1 MKKKLLLATLVLSI
15 VLCLVF
21 AVTSV
26 AVAEDS
32 INWVVRDSNKDGYT
46 LNADGSIVTNG
57 PDNNGW
63 NFYLAQDYKATT
75 EYSVSV
81 EMSGNVAK
89 PEDGNPQLGIVPWYI
104 DGDNYVVIYAEWWAG
119 DRAGQMK
126 CVQITGRANGSDL
139 GWHDKWTDGVT
150 TSPADGVKLT
160 VTRNGGTFSFV
171 LTDKNGNQLKADQET
186 FSGISDNGG
195 LIGIYGNGDIATFA
209 NYSTTL
215 SKHVHD
221 FENSTVY
228 ASDGTYH
235 WKVCECGVGDVDN
248 KIACSGGEAT
258 CTLKAVCEVCNKEYG
273 EKNTDNHKNI
283 ASDWSSDSTGHWHA
297 CSDCEG
303 KADFAAHISSG
314 PATESSPE
322 ICKDCSYQL
331 APAVSHTH
339 VYLSVDAKDST
350 CQEQGNI
357 VYYTCSGCDKLFVD
371 VDGEKV
377 ETTLSEVMLDLAD
390 HDYVNSDKYA
400 SDWSN
405 HWKICA
411 NCDSEDVDNKVAH
424 SGGEASLNEYAKC
437 ELCNHKYGNTTS
449 SWQVTDRNTD
459 GYIDNND
466 GSVTTAGKNNID
478 ANGGNNEKESMFIN
492 TSINASGE
500 YTVSAVISGKS
511 VQTDG
516 GLVKIGLV
524 PWYIDND
531 NYVIVYIQWWEN
543 RGGKNEM
550 RDVEITGFVNGEWL
564 GWCDVW
570 TDGIVVSPADTV
582 KLAITKKDGVFA
594 FELLNADGS
603 LIKNGSKTVN
613 GISDATAHVGVYG
626 HGDDI
631 VFSDFTFDDG
641 SSDTPDVPVVKE
653 LWERDGENVIS
664 NNNTSERDNFYFLEN
679 TVIGNNT
686 ITVDIKGT
694 MGSPNSKNVHAGF
707 VPWYIDGD
715 NFVVV
720 YIEWAS
726 HDRPTDIRC
735 IQVTGK
741 VNGKAF
747 FVGEGASFNQ
757 KEWNDIW
764 CDGIKYPIKNGVRLS
779 VTTKLSNVGNSVEFI
794 ATLKDLEDNELKSST
809 VSIRD
814 IVQYAS
820 VPAKVG
826 LYAFNDTVTFSN
838 ISVVDSKE
846 DNRNYVKYGDFVAN
860 GAEWSMSDSVYSV
873 NASSI
878 TDLLNNNAILN
889 NILTDKSY
897 KISVS
902 VALSELQDANGV
914 GLVAWHKDSYNYLIA
929 YVEKTSSGSYIGFK
943 GVLTNGI
950 DKDLSQTIID
960 EKIEYKGGDI
970 SKLELV
976 KRSSL
981 FTLTVGDSTAS
992 VKIDEMLEAANYGLA
1007 VYGASASFS
1016 EIKVEAVE
1024 FNEFD
1029 VYSDS
1034 FGTKTDYEISA
1045 KDNYSIT
1052 LEDGVFT
1059 LPESAI
1065 DVNGEKN
1072 TYVLWTTNYFDI
1084 ASISAK
1090 FTAIEG
1096 GKWGLYPWYNNSN
1109 NYVLVTVSSDGI
1121 VVDGKFD
1128 TWSDSKTI
1136 ALPEGF
1142 VFEGDHTLYAEINL
1156 GKLTIKLDEETLD
1169 VDYTVDG
1176 LDNTLSPKV
1185 GFVATSK
1192 ALIVSDIAVDGFK
1205 TRSTIV
1211 NGDWEF
1217 RGGAHADTWTIG
1229 SNGEIIGKLLGGTEW
1244 QHTLALRKGIDSK
1257 DFYMSASIY
1266 VTETEASEY
1275 KTGLLPYYKD
1285 ENNYV
1290 FVWLSKWADGSPCIV
1305 ITAKVNGSVIGKEWR
1320 EQQVTYNY
1328 VGEVNEVEIRINGDV
1343 VEVYL
1348 NRSFNPS
1355 YQATFEGLSNRDIE
1369 GSYVGFNISNTGAT
1383 FASFNIDEE
1392 ERSFVNEEKP
1402 VIEAVTKP
1410 TTSGSVDKSI
1420 KLPIISATSPS
1431 GETVTA
1437 IGKVID
1443 PNGNEVEIKNGS
1455 FVPTIE
1461 GTYKVIY
1468 TCKDLWGN
1476 EAEPYEFEIV
1486 VGEQSAKHECEH
1498 KCETCGKCTDSECSD
1513 AACRDKCTCEGVN
1526 DKDNTGLIVGLSVGI
1541 PVALVIIAAV
1551 VIIVIK
1557 RKKKVA

>member
-1 MKKKLLLATLVLSI
+1 MKKKLLLVTLVLAI

-32 INWVVRDSNKDGYT
+32 ITWVVRDSNKDGYT

-57 PDNNGW
+57 LDNNGW
-63 NFYLAQDYKATT
+63 NFYLAQDYRATA

-81 EMSGNVAK
+81 EITGSIAK
-89 PEDGNPQLGIVPWYI
+89 PEDGNAQLGIVPWFV
-104 DGDNYVVIYAEWWAG
+104 DGDNYVVVYAQWWAG

-139 GWHDKWTDGVT
+139 GWYDKWTDGVT
-150 TSPADGVKLT
+150 TSPADGIKLT
-160 VTRNGGTFSFV
+160 VTRNGGNFSFV
-171 LTDKNGNQLKADQET
+171 LTDKNGNQLKADQQT

-195 LIGIYGNGDIATFA
+195 LIGIYGNGDIATFS
-209 NYSTTL
+209 NYTTTL
-215 SKHVHD
+215 PKHVHD

-228 ASDGTYH
+228 KSDGTYH
-235 WKVCECGVGDVDN
+235 WKVCECGVGETDN
-248 KIACSGGEAT
+248 KVLCSGGEAT
-258 CTLKAVCEVCNKEYG
+258 CSAKAVCEVCSKAYG
-273 EKNTDNHKNI
+273 EKNADNHKNV
-283 ASDWSSDSTGHWHA
+283 ASDWSSDSTGHWHVCA
-297 CSDCEG
+297 DCEG
-303 KADFAAHISSG
+303 KSDFAEHISAG
-314 PATESSPE
+314 PATESEPE
-322 ICKDCSYQL
+322 ICSECSYQL

-339 VYLSVDAKDST
+339 VYVPVDAKAST

-357 VYYTCSGCDKLFVD
+357 AYFTCSGCDKIFVEIE
-371 VDGEKV
+371 GEKV
-377 ETTLSEVMLDLAD
+377 EKKLDDVLLALAD
-390 HDYVNSDKYA
+390 HDYANSEKYN
-400 SDWSN
+400 SN
-405 HWKICA
+405 WEYHWKVCA
-411 NCDSEDVDNKVAH
+411 NCDFEDVDNKVSH
-424 SGGEASLNEYAKC
+424 SGGTASLNEYAKC
-437 ELCNHKYGNTTS
+437 EHCNHNYGNTTS
-449 SWQVTDRNTD
+449 VWQVTDKNTD

-466 GSVTTAGKNNID
+466 GSVSTAGRDNRD
-478 ANGGNNEKESMFIN
+478 ASGERGERESMFIN
-492 TSINASGE
+492 TDIDVASE
-500 YTVSAVISGKS
+500 YTVSALLSGKS
-511 VQTDG
+511 IQADG

-524 PWYIDND
+524 PWYVDNN
-531 NYVIVYIQWWEN
+531 NYVIVYVQWWEN

-550 RDVEITGFVNGEWL
+550 RDVEITGFVGGEWL
-564 GWCDVW
+564 GWFDVW
-570 TDGIVVSPADTV
+570 TDGVVVSPADTV
-582 KLAITKKDGVFA
+582 KLAITRKDGVFA

-603 LIKNGSKTVN
+603 LIKSGSKTVN
-613 GISDATAHVGVYG
+613 GISDAKAHVGVYG

-631 VFSDFTFDDG
+631 VISQFKYDDG

-653 LWERDGENVIS
+653 LWEKDGESVIS
-664 NNNTSERDNFYFLEN
+664 NNNTSERDNFYFLDN
-679 TVIGNNT
+679 TIIGNNT

-694 MGSPNSKNVHAGF
+694 MGSPNSKIVHAGF
-707 VPWYIDGD
+707 TPWYIDGD
-715 NFVVV
+715 NYVVV
-720 YIEWAS
+720 YIEW
-726 HDRPTDIRC
+726 HNNDRPTDIRC
-735 IQVTGK
+735 LQVTGK
-741 VNGKAF
+741 VNGKDF
-747 FVGEGASFNQ
+747 YIYDGSSYNQ
-757 KEWNDIW
+757 KQWNDIW

-779 VTTKLSNVGNSVEFI
+779 VTTKLSELGNAVEFI
-794 ATLKDLEDNELKSST
+794 VSLKDFEGNELKSST
-809 VSIRD
+809 VAVRD
-814 IVQYAS
+814 VVQYAS

-860 GAEWSMSDSVYSV
+860 GTEWSLTDSVYSV
-873 NASSI
+873 NASLI
-878 TDLLNNNAILN
+878 TDLLNSNAILN

-897 KISVS
+897 KVSVS
-902 VALSELQDANGV
+902 IALSELQSVNGV

-929 YVEKTSSGSYIGFK
+929 YVENTANGSFIGFK
-943 GVLTNGI
+943 GLITSGI
-950 DKDLSQTIID
+950 GNTLSQTIID
-960 EKIEYKGGDI
+960 EKEEYKGGDI
-970 SKLELV
+970 TKLELV

-981 FTLTVGDSTAS
+981 FTLSVGDSSAS
-992 VKIDEMLEAANYGLA
+992 VKVDEMLEAANYGLA

-1016 EIKVEAVE
+1016 EIKAETVE
-1024 FNEFD
+1024 FNAFD

-1034 FGTKTDYEISA
+1034 FGTKTNYEISA
-1045 KDNYSIT
+1045 KDNFSIT
-1052 LEDGVFT
+1052 LEEGVFT
-1059 LPESAI
+1059 IPESAI

-1072 TYVLWTTNYFDI
+1072 TYVLWTTKYFDI

-1096 GKWGLYPWYNNSN
+1096 GKWGVYPWYNNSN

-1121 VVDGKFD
+1121 VIDGKFD

-1142 VFEGDHTLYAEINL
+1142 VFEGDHILFAEIKL
-1156 GKLTIKLDEETLD
+1156 GKLTIKLDEVVLD

-1192 ALIVSDIAVDGFK
+1192 TLIIKDIEVDGFES
-1205 TRSTIV
+1205 RSTIV

-1229 SNGEIIGKLLGGTEW
+1229 EDGEIIGKLLGGTEW
-1244 QHTLALRKGIDSK
+1244 QRTLALTKGIDAK
-1257 DFYMSASIY
+1257 DFYMSASIL
-1266 VTETEASEY
+1266 VTETDASEY

-1285 ENNYV
+1285 ANNYV
-1290 FVWLSKWADGSPCIV
+1290 FVWLSKWAEGSPCIV
-1305 ITAKVNGSVIGKEWR
+1305 ITAKVNGSVIGSEWR

-1328 VGEVNEVEIRINGDV
+1328 VDEVNEVEIRINGDV

-1369 GSYVGFNISNTGAT
+1369 DSYVGFNISFTSAI
-1383 FASFNIDEE
+1383 FANFNIDEE
-1392 ERSFVNEEKP
+1392 ERSFVNDEKP
-1402 VIEAVTKP
+1402 IIEAVTKP
-1410 TTSGSVDKSI
+1410 VTSGSVDKSI
-1420 KLPIISATSPS
+1420 KLPIISASSPS

-1437 IGKVID
+1437 VGKVID

-1455 FVPTIE
+1455 FVPTIK
-1461 GTYKVIY
+1461 GTYRVIY

-1486 VGEQSAKHECEH
+1486 VGEGSLAHECGH
-1498 KCETCGKCTDSECSD
+1498 KCENCGKCTDSECND
-1513 AACRDKCTCEGVN
+1513 VACQDKCTCEGVI

-1541 PVALVIIAAV
+1541 PVALLVITAV